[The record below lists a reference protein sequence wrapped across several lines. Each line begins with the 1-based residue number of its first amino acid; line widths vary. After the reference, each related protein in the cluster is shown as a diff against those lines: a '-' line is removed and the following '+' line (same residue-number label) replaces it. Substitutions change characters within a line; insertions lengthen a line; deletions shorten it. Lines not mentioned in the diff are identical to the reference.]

1 MIIYMEDTLN
11 YLVESK
17 GVEFV
22 QNLLKSGEV
31 KTIIRKEK
39 EINYLIIKEDGEK

>member
-1 MIIYMEDTLN
+1 MIIYMENTLN

-17 GVEFV
+17 GIEFV

-31 KTIIRKEK
+31 KTIIRKEEK
-39 EINYLIIKEDGEK
+39 INYLIIKENGEK

>member
-1 MIIYMEDTLN
+1 MEDTLN

-39 EINYLIIKEDGEK
+39 EINYLIIKENGEK